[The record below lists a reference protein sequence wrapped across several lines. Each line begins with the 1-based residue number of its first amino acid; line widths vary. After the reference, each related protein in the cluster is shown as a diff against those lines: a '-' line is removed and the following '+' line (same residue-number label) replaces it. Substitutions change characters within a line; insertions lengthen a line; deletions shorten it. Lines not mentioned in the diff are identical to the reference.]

1 MKETNS
7 ETEICFLLN
16 EIIGP
21 KGHYLFIVDKCFY
34 NCKVPQRAGHYAE
47 QEDILSSGYTYKQN
61 KLPLAVPGSKYSL
74 ADEGNEDGSERNKMI
89 KEKAED

>member
-47 QEDILSSGYTYKQN
+47 
-61 KLPLAVPGSKYSL
+61 
-74 ADEGNEDGSERNKMI
+74 
-89 KEKAED
+89 